1 MKISSIQI
9 LVSIHHFPIKGKPG
23 LLEEVVASRARER
36 KIQVEAGAFCGIRKL
51 GVSQKR
57 MGACQQDTRDHVKEI
72 PMAKVR
78 TT

>member
-23 LLEEVVASRARER
+23 VLEEVVDSRVKEGE
-36 KIQVEAGAFCGIRKL
+36 IQVEAGAFCGIRKL

-57 MGACQQDTRDHVKEI
+57 TGACQQDTGDHVKKL
-72 PMAKVR
+72 PMAKVGR
-78 TT
+78 T